1 MMMCD
6 KGMIE
11 FLVRGVCVMDG
22 MLLLCYGRRSGVRYL
37 PGGHV
42 EPGERARQALAREM
56 LEETGREAHIGRFL
70 GCCEH
75 AFVQDGVRHFEIN
88 LVFEMSLP
96 SVPAGGGEVAAVED
110 WIGFHWQP
118 MALLGESGM
127 EPAVLRECLPGWLEQ
142 PGGHC
147 EGGPAWADA
156 VSP

>member
-1 MMMCD
+1 MMCD

-11 FLVRGVCVMDG
+11 ILARGVCVMDG

-42 EPGERARQALAREM
+42 EFGERARQALEREM
-56 LEETGREAHIGRFL
+56 LEETGIKARAGRFL

-75 AFVQDGVRHFEIN
+75 AFVQDGVRHFEMN
-88 LVFEMSLP
+88 LIFEMRLP
-96 SVPAGGGEVAAVED
+96 AVSAGREVTAVEN
-110 WIGFHWQP
+110 WIGFQWQP
-118 MALLGESGM
+118 LDMLDESGM
-127 EPAVLRECLPGWLEQ
+127 EPAVLRGCLAGWLER

-147 EGGPAWADA
+147 EGGSAWADA